1 MPPPT
6 PKRRPVDL
14 APLERHVARKKLRT
28 GIVLPVTKKKA
39 VPLPW
44 DSFVPFIQAEVG
56 SPVPLLVNRYRIL
69 VPIALVIRES
79 PQAVRR
85 LLIAADTDIDTIRD
99 TLIRHFGGVTVT
111 HQLPA
116 PAFGIGARDPANV
129 AGTLEQNE
137 HAAFELYA
145 APVQE
150 ADDCFRALR
159 RELQEALRKE

>member
-1 MPPPT
+1 
-6 PKRRPVDL
+6 L
-14 APLERHVARKKLRT
+14 LEEHVARKKLRT
-28 GIVLPVTKKKA
+28 GIVLPETKKKA

-44 DSFVPFIQAEVG
+44 DAFVPVIQAEVG

-69 VPIALVIRES
+69 VPIAHLIRES

-85 LLIAADTDIDTIRD
+85 LLIATDTDIDTIRD

-111 HQLPA
+111 QQPPA
-116 PAFGIGARDPANV
+116 PAFGVGARDPANV

-137 HAAFELYA
+137 HVAFELYA

-150 ADDCFRALR
+150 ADEYFRALR
-159 RELQEALRKE
+159 QELQEALQEGAILIERQQVALI